1 MSLLVGTNHADILP
15 GTPNGSPGQDAI
27 LGLGG
32 NDTLVGG
39 GAGDLVLAGAGDDAV
54 FGEAQP
60 APSTASRR
68 CPIPRA
74 TT

>member
-1 MSLLVGTNHADILP
+1 MSLFVGTNHADSLP
-15 GTPNGSPGQDAI
+15 GTPNGSAGRDAI

-39 GAGDLVLAGAGDDAV
+39 GASDVILAGAGDDAV

-60 APSTASRR
+60 TFSTPRH